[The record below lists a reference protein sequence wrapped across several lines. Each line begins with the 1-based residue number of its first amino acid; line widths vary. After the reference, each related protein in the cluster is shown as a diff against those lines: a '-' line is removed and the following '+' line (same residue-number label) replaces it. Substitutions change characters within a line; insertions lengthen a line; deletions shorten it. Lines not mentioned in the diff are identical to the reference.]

1 MRAGPLVREYDGS
14 RPCLPPRAMMELARR
29 IALKR
34 REGFLRTESL
44 VCKEGK

>member
-29 IALKR
+29 IASKQVKA
-34 REGFLRTESL
+34 FLRTGRL
-44 VCKEGK
+44 VWKEGK